1 MAFLWKYLTCPSL
14 PDVSDEV
21 LRNVEFVCDVLTG
34 VDLPGD
40 AELDKAEDAGGALA
54 RGAAH
59 LPSGLA
65 NINPV
70 KTVSKVQTSFNV

>member
-1 MAFLWKYLTCPSL
+1 MTCSSLL

-40 AELDKAEDAGGALA
+40 AELDEAEASIVEMH
-54 RGAAH
+54 AAMF
-59 LPSGLA
+59 STGSTTSTTA
-65 NINPV
+65 VSSSTV
-70 KTVSKVQTSFNV
+70 KFLQ